1 MINAIS
7 QSNCVISPL
16 INKPGVRYSPVNFT
30 ALPNQN
36 KQDSKEIKQS
46 LLTGAI
52 LGAAIGLAAIVHKEI
67 KVNKLKKMISKR
79 YDDIW
84 VEVLKS
90 IDTTKIQIEK
100 PKLKFSRYEK
110 SNHLADYSSD
120 NKITVNLH
128 HFKTREYVV
137 YNDRGDIITSGDK
150 PLFTL
155 KEIKKKKK
163 DGLIDSSWTVKK
175 LNDNEKLLDM
185 SFLLAHEIR
194 HCVQNHFILNDS
206 NFGPNYLLLKD
217 IAEEW
222 KKAHPNLSQDELLKV
237 AKKKNPYWA
246 NFKPKGDY
254 KNLELRSSA
263 TVGGE
268 KIYFS
273 TEELVKSFL
282 NYTPGEKDF
291 DKYSLNALEVDAN
304 AYAITYLQSHP
315 DLKEGCD
322 NIITKI
328 IINKEKRTNS
338 KNFTNYLNISRNN
351 TP

>member
-1 MINAIS
+1 MISAIK
-7 QSNCVISPL
+7 QSNCVIPL
-16 INKPGVRYSPVNFT
+16 VINKSGVRYSPVNFT

-36 KQDSKEIKQS
+36 KQDFKTKEVKQA

-52 LGAAIGLAAIVHKEI
+52 LGAVIGLAAIVHKEI

-84 VEVLKS
+84 TEVLKS
-90 IDTTKIQIEK
+90 IDTTRIQIEK

-110 SNHLADYSSD
+110 SPYLANYSSD

-137 YNDRGDIITSGDK
+137 YNDKGDIITSGDK

-163 DGLIDSSWTVKK
+163 EGLIDSSWTVKK
-175 LNDNEKLLDM
+175 LNDNEKLFDM
-185 SFLLAHEIR
+185 SFMLAHEIR
-194 HCVQNHFILNDS
+194 HCVQKHFILNDS
-206 NFGPNYLLLKD
+206 NFGPNYLMLKS
-217 IAEEW
+217 ITEEW
-222 KKAHPNLSQDELLKV
+222 KKAHPNLSQEELLKV

-254 KNLELRSSA
+254 KNLELRSF
-263 TVGGE
+263 VGG
-268 KIYFS
+268 KRIYFS
-273 TEELVKSFL
+273 TEEIVKNFL

-304 AYAITYLQSHP
+304 AYAIGYLQSHP
-315 DLKEGCD
+315 NLKEGCD
-322 NIITKI
+322 DIITKI
-328 IINKEKRTNS
+328 IINKEKITNS
-338 KNFTNYLNISRNN
+338 ENFINYLNISKNN
-351 TP
+351 TI